1 MAEDTLRI
9 KIKADDVYSSELKRM
24 RAKFNQAS
32 VAIAGTLTAAAT
44 AVGVLVVKTAA
55 AGDQFHKM
63 SIRTGVAVKTLSEFS
78 HIADLSGTNIE
89 TVSKGLTKLQK
100 TANDANNGL
109 STAVRGFDQIG
120 VSVNDANG
128 ELKDTETLFFEVME
142 GLRGVESRTKQ
153 AAIAQELFG
162 KAGSK
167 MIPIINE
174 SAESIEDLRKEAHE
188 LGITFDQE
196 AANNA
201 AKFTDE
207 MDRLKKSSSALGK
220 EMGLTLLPVLSELA
234 ERYTKLFKFI
244 QHVTAGEEKQRK
256 SMSQLNEEIDAQRKA
271 ISELEK
277 KSQSVSMLDGFKQQQ
292 IQREIAD
299 RQQVISGLN
308 QERIAL
314 NEVLK
319 EKEALAAQEEEDKE
333 RESQTVSS
341 GGFLAQQYSQYQQ
354 SRMLTDQYLEEEK
367 EAKKNAWD
375 EETDALLERYQAD
388 LDATA
393 RRNAFE
399 MELYQEVQDQRDKQR
414 REDLEATR
422 RNEKLKL
429 QAMQQGASNTVALIS
444 NLSQLAGDEHE
455 GYFNML
461 KGARIAEAAINTFAG
476 ATRAYA
482 EYPYPYSLIVSG
494 LVIAAGLAQIA
505 VIARQQF
512 DGGGGVGGS
521 SAGGAS
527 GGGTP
532 PTTTPPEIATP
543 PASGD
548 QQQREQQVTFVI
560 NNPIGDENWDNI
572 MEEQVI
578 PAWNRARDRNV
589 NISTG

>member
-24 RAKFNQAS
+24 RAKFSQAS
-32 VAIAGTLTAAAT
+32 VAVAGTLV
-44 AVGVLVVKTAA
+44 AVGTAMGALVAKTAA

-63 SIRTGVAVKTLSEFS
+63 SIRTGVSVKTLSELS
-78 HIADLSGTNIE
+78 HVAAISGTNIE
-89 TVSKGLTKLQK
+89 TVSKGMTKLQK

-109 STAVRGFDQIG
+109 STATRGFDQIG

-128 ELKDTETLFFEVME
+128 QLKDTESLFFEVIE
-142 GLRGVESRTKQ
+142 GLRTVESRTKQ
-153 AAIAQELFG
+153 AAIAQEIFG
-162 KAGSK
+162 KSGAQ

-174 SAESIEDLRKEAHE
+174 SAESIENLREEAHE

-196 AANNA
+196 AADNA

-207 MDRLKKSSSALGK
+207 MERLTKSAGALGK
-220 EMGLTLLPVLSELA
+220 EMGLTLLPVLSDLA
-234 ERYTKLFKFI
+234 DRYTKLFKFI
-244 QHVTAGEEKQRK
+244 QHVTAGEENQRK
-256 SMSQLNEEIDAQRKA
+256 SMSQLNEEIDAQRQA
-271 ISELEK
+271 ISKLEQ
-277 KSQSVSMLDGFKQQQ
+277 KSQSLSMLDGFKQQQ

-299 RQQVISGLN
+299 RQQVIAGLN

-319 EKEALAAQEEEDKE
+319 EKEAMAAQEEAEAD
-333 RESQTVSS
+333 RASDTISA
-341 GGFLAQQYSQYQQ
+341 GGFLAQQHLQYQQ
-354 SRMLTDQYLEEEK
+354 SRQLTDQYLAEEK
-367 EAKKNAWD
+367 EAKDVAY
-375 EETDALLERYQAD
+375 EAETEALVEKY
-388 LDATA
+388 
-393 RRNAFE
+393 N
-399 MELYQEVQDQRDKQR
+399 MELALQARQNSFMQEMRDEVEKQQEIKR
-414 REDLEATR
+414 RRDLAATR
-422 RNEKLKL
+422 RNEQLKL
-429 QAMQQGASNTVALIS
+429 QAMQQGASNAVALLS
-444 NLSQLAGDEHE
+444 NLSQLAGEEHE

-521 SAGGAS
+521 SGGGTG

-532 PTTTPPEIATP
+532 PTISPPEIAAP
-543 PASGD
+543 PATGD
-548 QQQREQQVTFVI
+548 QPQREQQVTFVI